1 MKKIWIIE
9 SNVYKTEAGFLNA
22 LKWYENTSRGNVEYS
37 VFELSE
43 QSTIGKYR
51 EQSER
56 DISIRSVL
64 GELSKEEIR
73 NSITKS
79 AVEELISVMSK
90 NLSNALTITGSVDD
104 KKSLLLHL
112 FTKYKDDPKGAI
124 RFIKSRKSDMLQW
137 DSSPEY
143 YKALLSVYN
152 FRSLA
157 FKEPVLKFGRI
168 VMVDKKLSDDH
179 HRAFRMAK
187 IGLKNG

>member
-43 QSTIGKYR
+43 QSTISKYR

-64 GELSKEEIR
+64 GELTKEEIHD
-73 NSITKS
+73 SITKS

-90 NLSNALTITGSVDD
+90 TADDTLITSIS
-104 KKSLLLHL
+104 KSSLLYL

-124 RFIKSRKSDMLQW
+124 RFIKRRKSDMLQW

-179 HRAFRMAK
+179 HKAFKMAK